1 MRKTPLFAPFI
12 YKCIIL
18 PRQAWDKHRENS
30 KKSGV
35 FARTHARA
43 HAQVGQLLDELER
56 LGLAD
61 DTVVAFHADHGW
73 NLGACLLACLLRTHT
88 HTRRCVL
95 FCSQPSSF
103 VWLPLRSMS
112 WQIVVVFHEKNLH
125 LKKRPF
131 SFLVFVLQGSMAS
144 GRSLQIGKQ
153 AFASHS
159 SSGEQRKRLFC
170 PVFL

>member
-35 FARTHARA
+35 FART

-73 NLGACLLACLLRTHT
+73 NLGACLLACLLRKHTHT
-88 HTRRCVL
+88 HAPLRFVL
-95 FCSQPSSF
+95 FPT
-103 VWLPLRSMS
+103 L
-112 WQIVVVFHEKNLH
+112 
-125 LKKRPF
+125 
-131 SFLVFVLQGSMAS
+131 
-144 GRSLQIGKQ
+144 
-153 AFASHS
+153 
-159 SSGEQRKRLFC
+159 LFC
-170 PVFL
+170 VSPSPEHVLANRRRFS